1 MASGYEKAE
10 CGGKDGGGW
19 GEPRRLESALI
30 LIVALGAAVWH
41 YLPLVWAICS
51 LLAGEGAK
59 P

>member
-41 YLPLVWAICS
+41 YLPLVWAIWALVS
-51 LLAGEGAK
+51 GAGGK

>member
-30 LIVALGAAVWH
+30 LIVALGAAVGH
-41 YLPLVWAICS
+41 YLPLVWAIWELVS
-51 LLAGEGAK
+51 GTGGK
-59 P
+59 H